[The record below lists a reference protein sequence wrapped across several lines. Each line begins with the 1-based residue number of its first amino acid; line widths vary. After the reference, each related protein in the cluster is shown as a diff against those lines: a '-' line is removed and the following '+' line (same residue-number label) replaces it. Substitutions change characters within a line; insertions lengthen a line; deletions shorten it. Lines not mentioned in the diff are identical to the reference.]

1 MGRRE
6 GAVGPA
12 VGLAERRRGAA
23 TIARDPL
30 RAQLRRSALTGRY
43 AAPQAATRI

>member
-1 MGRRE
+1 MGRLE

-12 VGLAERRRGAA
+12 VGFAERRRGAA

-30 RAQLRRSALTGRY
+30 RAQLRRGALTGWC
-43 AAPQAATRI
+43 AALQTATCI